1 MRLVRAEQVLLDAL
15 MPSTDARS
23 EAVLPPQDS
32 AHGAGHDA
40 RAARGFIGVM
50 AVAACIS
57 VANLY
62 YNQPLLSQMAKTFG
76 VGARG
81 VGLIPTLSQSGY
93 AAGMLLLVP
102 LGDILRRRRLIETL
116 LVLVAIAL
124 AGAACARSLTWLVIA
139 SFAIGLTTVVPQILI
154 PFAAQLVPTKDR
166 GRAVGTVMMGLLLGI
181 LLSRTVSGFVG
192 GRYGWRAMYGIAAG
206 MMVLLAVVLGPFLPS
221 HEPPSKLS
229 YPRLLRSVWELVRR
243 EPVLREAMINGALLF
258 AGFSAF
264 WATLVFR
271 LETTPLHYGEKTAGL
286 FGLVGAAGAL
296 VAPLAGRLADRVTS
310 RSILT
315 VAIGLMLASFLIFWA
330 VGSTLWGLAAG
341 VIVLDVAAQGGIVAN
356 QARIYKLSSDSHSR
370 VNSAFMVAYFSG
382 GAAGS
387 FLGAWAWSLAGWGG
401 VCALGTALPIAAL
414 VVHGVAGRRKS
425 ATRMPF
431 MSEN

>member
-1 MRLVRAEQVLLDAL
+1 
-15 MPSTDARS
+15 MPTTDAR
-23 EAVLPPQDS
+23 AQTIPPLQGSAQD
-32 AHGAGHDA
+32 AH
-40 RAARGFIGVM
+40 AARGFIGVM

-62 YNQPLLSQMAKTFG
+62 YNQPLLSQMARTFK

-81 VGLIPTLSQSGY
+81 VGLIPTFSQSGY

-102 LGDILRRRRLIETL
+102 LGDILRRKRLIPAL
-116 LVLVAIAL
+116 LVLVSIAL
-124 AGAACARSLTWLVIA
+124 AAAGCARSLSWLVIA

-154 PFAAQLVPTKDR
+154 PFAAQLVPAKDR

-181 LLSRTVSGFVG
+181 LLSRTVSGFVC
-192 GRYGWRAMYGIAAG
+192 GRYGWRVMYWIPSGL
-206 MMVLLAVVLGPFLPS
+206 MVLLAAVLGPFLPG

-229 YPRLLRSVWELVRR
+229 YPRLLRSVWGLARR
-243 EPVLREAMINGALLF
+243 ESVLREAMVNGALLF
-258 AGFSAF
+258 GSFSAF

-271 LETTPLHYGEKTAGL
+271 LETAPLHYGEKTAGL

-296 VAPLAGRLADRVTS
+296 VAPAAGRLADRVTS

-315 VAIGLMLASFLIFWA
+315 VASVLMIASFVIFWA
-330 VGSTLWGLAAG
+330 TGSTLWGLAAG
-341 VIVLDVAAQGGIVAN
+341 VLLLDVAAQGGIVAN

-387 FLGAWAWSLAGWGG
+387 LLGAWAWSVAKWGG
-401 VCALGTALPIAAL
+401 VCALGTLLPAVALLLHLA
-414 VVHGVAGRRKS
+414 AGRRKDQGR
-425 ATRMPF
+425 TPF
-431 MSEN
+431 VSSN